1 MNYGNI
7 SDHQNARAV
16 QLIGDSICIDTTS
29 GNVGRV
35 YTAHVTVTEYIIH
48 IVMVQACGMSIIKLD
63 QLNKISR
70 IVMEALILS
79 TVLLV
84 VDWGQTREIA
94 VNPRYREI
102 NVVLGENPSLDKVD
116 LYFTTVIIGNAI
128 ISNSIKSKKYRN
140 IYDYGV
146 AFSEL
151 SFVVSNHSVDVKMN
165 WQF

>member
-1 MNYGNI
+1 
-7 SDHQNARAV
+7 
-16 QLIGDSICIDTTS
+16 
-29 GNVGRV
+29 
-35 YTAHVTVTEYIIH
+35 
-48 IVMVQACGMSIIKLD
+48 
-63 QLNKISR
+63 
-70 IVMEALILS
+70 MEALILS